1 MSARRFHT
9 EARGGVS
16 PQTPPLASLPE
27 SLETL
32 NPLKCSD
39 VRQLH
44 LKVFNA
50 IQV

>member
-1 MSARRFHT
+1 M
-9 EARGGVS
+9 
-16 PQTPPLASLPE
+16 PQNKQQSNYIKKEERCKFSSYAKITV
-27 SLETL
+27 